1 MKAKMTKLCLL
12 FILLCSLPVFYSC
25 SDEADAFYLYEYWE
39 VMFDPEPPISE
50 TSLSITGGTKLG
62 IKGGVAPY
70 TAEIADGQI
79 ATAYVDEN
87 NDIQISSIKLGSTS
101 LMVKDADG
109 RIIKIGLKVVNGKQ
123 SFSVNSV
130 EARITGID
138 ESLLDEQQKEKL
150 EAVKK
155 KIKDEAGIQATGGI
169 AFSYDQKSSGKVTI
183 VTSKDNAPKIEGS
196 FSRSTSE
203 SGTTFQITING
214 KEYDCKFKL
223 PERSDTSKSITT
235 RDLGPIPYWLV
246 EDVTEDYKSDVTD
259 LFGINATSLKIERI
273 YIGSFTPLRYV
284 YSSFYKIDAAKSTK
298 NCFLSHLSSFSY

>member
-39 VMFDPEPPISE
+39 VMLDPEPPISE
-50 TSLSITGGTKLG
+50 TSLPITGGTKLG

-79 ATAYVDEN
+79 ATAYVDKN
-87 NDIQISSIKLGSTS
+87 NDIQISSIKLGNTS

-246 EDVTEDYKSDVTD
+246 EDVTENYKSDVIGQFETD
-259 LFGINATSLKIERI
+259 ATSLKIERI
-273 YIGSFTPLRYV
+273 YIGSFTPLR
-284 YSSFYKIDAAKSTK
+284 
-298 NCFLSHLSSFSY
+298 

>member
-39 VMFDPEPPISE
+39 VMLDPEPPISE
-50 TSLSITGGTKLG
+50 TSLPITGGTKLG

-150 EAVKK
+150 EAVIK

-246 EDVTEDYKSDVTD
+246 EDVNENYKSDVIGQFETD
-259 LFGINATSLKIERI
+259 ATSLKIERI
-273 YIGSFTPLRYV
+273 YIGSFTPLR
-284 YSSFYKIDAAKSTK
+284 
-298 NCFLSHLSSFSY
+298 

>member
-1 MKAKMTKLCLL
+1 MKAKMAKLCLL

-138 ESLLDEQQKEKL
+138 EGLLDEQQKEKL
-150 EAVKK
+150 EAVIK

-183 VTSKDNAPKIEGS
+183 VTSKDNTPKIEGS

-223 PERSDTSKSITT
+223 PERPDTSKSITT

-273 YIGSFTPLRYV
+273 YIGSFTPLR
-284 YSSFYKIDAAKSTK
+284 
-298 NCFLSHLSSFSY
+298 

>member
-1 MKAKMTKLCLL
+1 MKAKTTKLCLL

-39 VMFDPEPPISE
+39 VMLDPEPPISE
-50 TSLSITGGTKLG
+50 TSLPITGGTKLG
-62 IKGGVAPY
+62 IKGGIAPY

-150 EAVKK
+150 EAVIK

-223 PERSDTSKSITT
+223 PERPDTSKSITT

-273 YIGSFTPLRYV
+273 YIGSFTPLR
-284 YSSFYKIDAAKSTK
+284 
-298 NCFLSHLSSFSY
+298 

>member
-1 MKAKMTKLCLL
+1 MKAKMAKLCLL

-138 ESLLDEQQKEKL
+138 ESLLDEQQKGKL
-150 EAVKK
+150 EAVIK
-155 KIKDEAGIQATGGI
+155 KIKYEAGIQATGGI

-246 EDVTEDYKSDVTD
+246 EEDVTEDYKSDVTD

-273 YIGSFTPLRYV
+273 YIGSFTPLR
-284 YSSFYKIDAAKSTK
+284 
-298 NCFLSHLSSFSY
+298 

>member
-1 MKAKMTKLCLL
+1 MKAKTTKLCLL

-25 SDEADAFYLYEYWE
+25 SNEADDFYLFEYWE
-39 VMFDPEPPISE
+39 VMLNPEPPISE

-150 EAVKK
+150 EAVIK

-183 VTSKDNAPKIEGS
+183 VTSKDNTPKIEGS

-223 PERSDTSKSITT
+223 PELPERPDTSKSITT

-259 LFGINATSLKIERI
+259 LFGINVTSLKIERI
-273 YIGSFTPLRYV
+273 YIGSFTPLR
-284 YSSFYKIDAAKSTK
+284 
-298 NCFLSHLSSFSY
+298 

>member
-1 MKAKMTKLCLL
+1 MKAKMAKLCLL

-138 ESLLDEQQKEKL
+138 ESLLDEQQKGKL
-150 EAVKK
+150 EAVIK

-183 VTSKDNAPKIEGS
+183 VTSKDNTPKIEGS

-273 YIGSFTPLRYV
+273 YIGSFTPLR
-284 YSSFYKIDAAKSTK
+284 
-298 NCFLSHLSSFSY
+298 

>member
-1 MKAKMTKLCLL
+1 MKAKTTKLCLL

-25 SDEADAFYLYEYWE
+25 SDEADAFYLFEYWE

-50 TSLSITGGTKLG
+50 TSLPITGGTKLG

-70 TAEIADGQI
+70 TAEVADGQI
-79 ATAYVDEN
+79 ATAYIDEN

-150 EAVKK
+150 EAVIK

-223 PERSDTSKSITT
+223 PERPDTSKSITT

-273 YIGSFTPLRYV
+273 YIGSFTPLR
-284 YSSFYKIDAAKSTK
+284 
-298 NCFLSHLSSFSY
+298 

>member
-25 SDEADAFYLYEYWE
+25 SDEADDFYLFEYWE
-39 VMFDPEPPISE
+39 VMLNPEPPISE

-62 IKGGVAPY
+62 IKGGIAPY

-79 ATAYVDEN
+79 ATAYVDKN
-87 NDIQISSIKLGSTS
+87 NDIQISSIKLGNTS

-259 LFGINATSLKIERI
+259 LFGINVTSLKIERI
-273 YIGSFTPLRYV
+273 YIGSFTPLR
-284 YSSFYKIDAAKSTK
+284 
-298 NCFLSHLSSFSY
+298 

>member
-12 FILLCSLPVFYSC
+12 FILLCFLPVFYSC

-79 ATAYVDEN
+79 AIAYVDEN
-87 NDIQISSIKLGSTS
+87 NDIQISSIKLGNTS

-150 EAVKK
+150 EAVIK
-155 KIKDEAGIQATGGI
+155 KIKDEAGIQATGVI

-223 PERSDTSKSITT
+223 PERPDTSKSITT

-273 YIGSFTPLRYV
+273 YIGSFTPLR
-284 YSSFYKIDAAKSTK
+284 
-298 NCFLSHLSSFSY
+298 

>member
-79 ATAYVDEN
+79 AIAYVDEN

-138 ESLLDEQQKEKL
+138 ESLLDEQQKGKL
-150 EAVKK
+150 EAVIK

-223 PERSDTSKSITT
+223 PERPDTSKSITT

-273 YIGSFTPLRYV
+273 YIGSFTPLR
-284 YSSFYKIDAAKSTK
+284 
-298 NCFLSHLSSFSY
+298 

>member
-1 MKAKMTKLCLL
+1 MKAKTTKLCLL

-25 SDEADAFYLYEYWE
+25 SDEADDFYLFEYWE
-39 VMFDPEPPISE
+39 VMLDPEPPISE

-150 EAVKK
+150 EAVIK

-223 PERSDTSKSITT
+223 PERPDTSKSITT

-273 YIGSFTPLRYV
+273 YIGSFTPLR
-284 YSSFYKIDAAKSTK
+284 
-298 NCFLSHLSSFSY
+298 

>member
-1 MKAKMTKLCLL
+1 MKAKTTKLCLL

-25 SDEADAFYLYEYWE
+25 SEEADAFYLYEYWE

-150 EAVKK
+150 EAVIK

-223 PERSDTSKSITT
+223 PERPDTSKSITT

-273 YIGSFTPLRYV
+273 YIGSFTPLR
-284 YSSFYKIDAAKSTK
+284 
-298 NCFLSHLSSFSY
+298 

>member
-1 MKAKMTKLCLL
+1 MKAKMAKLCLL

-50 TSLSITGGTKLG
+50 TSLPITGGTKLG

-79 ATAYVDEN
+79 ATAYIDEN

-273 YIGSFTPLRYV
+273 YIGSFTPLR
-284 YSSFYKIDAAKSTK
+284 
-298 NCFLSHLSSFSY
+298 

>member
-1 MKAKMTKLCLL
+1 MKAKTTKLCLL

-130 EARITGID
+130 EAKITGID

-150 EAVKK
+150 EAVIK
-155 KIKDEAGIQATGGI
+155 KIKEEAGIQATGGI

-223 PERSDTSKSITT
+223 PERPDTSKSITT

-273 YIGSFTPLRYV
+273 YIGSFTPLR
-284 YSSFYKIDAAKSTK
+284 
-298 NCFLSHLSSFSY
+298 

>member
-25 SDEADAFYLYEYWE
+25 SDEADAFYLFEYWE

-50 TSLSITGGTKLG
+50 TSLPITGGTKLG

-70 TAEIADGQI
+70 TAEVADGQI
-79 ATAYVDEN
+79 ATAYIDKN

-138 ESLLDEQQKEKL
+138 EGLLDEQQKEKL
-150 EAVKK
+150 EAVIK

-183 VTSKDNAPKIEGS
+183 VTSKDNTPKIEGS

-259 LFGINATSLKIERI
+259 LFGINVTSLKIERI
-273 YIGSFTPLRYV
+273 YIGSFTPL
-284 YSSFYKIDAAKSTK
+284 
-298 NCFLSHLSSFSY
+298 H

>member
-1 MKAKMTKLCLL
+1 MKAKMAKLCLL

-39 VMFDPEPPISE
+39 VMLDPEPPISE
-50 TSLSITGGTKLG
+50 TSLPITGGTKLG
-62 IKGGVAPY
+62 IKGGIAPY

-79 ATAYVDEN
+79 ATAYIDEN

-150 EAVKK
+150 EAVIK

-273 YIGSFTPLRYV
+273 YIGSFTPLR
-284 YSSFYKIDAAKSTK
+284 
-298 NCFLSHLSSFSY
+298 

>member
-79 ATAYVDEN
+79 AIAYVDEN

-150 EAVKK
+150 EAVIK

-273 YIGSFTPLRYV
+273 YIGSFTPLR
-284 YSSFYKIDAAKSTK
+284 
-298 NCFLSHLSSFSY
+298 

>member
-25 SDEADAFYLYEYWE
+25 SDEADDFYLFEYWE

-50 TSLSITGGTKLG
+50 TSLPITGGTKLG

-70 TAEIADGQI
+70 TAEVADGQI

-150 EAVKK
+150 EAVIK

-183 VTSKDNAPKIEGS
+183 VTSKDNTPKIEGS

-273 YIGSFTPLRYV
+273 YIGSFTPLR
-284 YSSFYKIDAAKSTK
+284 
-298 NCFLSHLSSFSY
+298 

>member
-1 MKAKMTKLCLL
+1 MKAKMAKLCLL

-79 ATAYVDEN
+79 ATAYIDEN

-150 EAVKK
+150 EAVIKM
-155 KIKDEAGIQATGGI
+155 IKDEAGIQATGGI

-273 YIGSFTPLRYV
+273 YIGSFTPLR
-284 YSSFYKIDAAKSTK
+284 
-298 NCFLSHLSSFSY
+298 

>member
-1 MKAKMTKLCLL
+1 MKAKTTKLCLL

-79 ATAYVDEN
+79 AIAYVDEN
-87 NDIQISSIKLGSTS
+87 NDIQISSIKLGNTS

-138 ESLLDEQQKEKL
+138 ESLLNEQQKEKL
-150 EAVKK
+150 EAVIK
-155 KIKDEAGIQATGGI
+155 KIKEEADIQATGGI

-223 PERSDTSKSITT
+223 PERPDTSKSITT

-273 YIGSFTPLRYV
+273 YIGSFTPLR
-284 YSSFYKIDAAKSTK
+284 
-298 NCFLSHLSSFSY
+298 

>member
-1 MKAKMTKLCLL
+1 MKAKTTKLCLL

-25 SDEADAFYLYEYWE
+25 SDEAEDFYLFEYWE
-39 VMFDPEPPISE
+39 VMLNPEPPISE
-50 TSLSITGGTKLG
+50 ASLSITGGTKLG

-70 TAEIADGQI
+70 TAEITDGQI
-79 ATAYVDEN
+79 ATAYIDKN

-138 ESLLDEQQKEKL
+138 ESLLNEQQKEKL
-150 EAVKK
+150 EAVIK
-155 KIKDEAGIQATGGI
+155 KIKEEADIQATGGI
-169 AFSYDQKSSGKVTI
+169 AFSYDQKSSGKVII
-183 VTSKDNAPKIEGS
+183 VTGKENTPKIEGN

-214 KEYDCKFKL
+214 KEYDCNFKL
-223 PERSDTSKSITT
+223 PESPDTSKSITT

-246 EDVTEDYKSDVTD
+246 EDVTEDYKSEVTGS
-259 LFGINATSLKIERI
+259 FGTNTTSLKIERI
-273 YIGSFTPLRYV
+273 YIGSFTPLR
-284 YSSFYKIDAAKSTK
+284 
-298 NCFLSHLSSFSY
+298 

>member
-1 MKAKMTKLCLL
+1 MKAKMAKLCLL

-62 IKGGVAPY
+62 IKGGVGPD

-138 ESLLDEQQKEKL
+138 ESLLDEQQKGKL
-150 EAVKK
+150 EAVIK

-273 YIGSFTPLRYV
+273 YIGSFTPLR
-284 YSSFYKIDAAKSTK
+284 
-298 NCFLSHLSSFSY
+298 

>member
-50 TSLSITGGTKLG
+50 TSLPITGGTKLG

-79 ATAYVDEN
+79 ATAYIDEN

-138 ESLLDEQQKEKL
+138 KSLLDEQQKEKL
-150 EAVKK
+150 EAVIK

-183 VTSKDNAPKIEGS
+183 VTSKDNTPKIEGS

-214 KEYDCKFKL
+214 KEYNCKFKL
-223 PERSDTSKSITT
+223 PERPDTSKSITT

-273 YIGSFTPLRYV
+273 YIGSFTPLR
-284 YSSFYKIDAAKSTK
+284 
-298 NCFLSHLSSFSY
+298 

>member
-1 MKAKMTKLCLL
+1 MKAKMAKLCLL

-259 LFGINATSLKIERI
+259 RFGINATSLKIERI
-273 YIGSFTPLRYV
+273 YIGSFTPLR
-284 YSSFYKIDAAKSTK
+284 
-298 NCFLSHLSSFSY
+298 

>member
-25 SDEADAFYLYEYWE
+25 SDEADDFYLFEYWE

-50 TSLSITGGTKLG
+50 TSLPITGGTKLG

-79 ATAYVDEN
+79 AIAYVDEN

-150 EAVKK
+150 EAVIK
-155 KIKDEAGIQATGGI
+155 KIKDEAGIQATGVI

-223 PERSDTSKSITT
+223 PERPDTSKSITT

-273 YIGSFTPLRYV
+273 YIGSFTPLR
-284 YSSFYKIDAAKSTK
+284 
-298 NCFLSHLSSFSY
+298 

>member
-39 VMFDPEPPISE
+39 VMLDPEPPISE
-50 TSLSITGGTKLG
+50 TSLPITGGTKLG

-79 ATAYVDEN
+79 ATAYVDEH

-150 EAVKK
+150 EAVIK

-246 EDVTEDYKSDVTD
+246 EDVTENYKSDVIGQFETD
-259 LFGINATSLKIERI
+259 ATSLKIERI
-273 YIGSFTPLRYV
+273 YIGSFTPLR
-284 YSSFYKIDAAKSTK
+284 
-298 NCFLSHLSSFSY
+298 

>member
-50 TSLSITGGTKLG
+50 ASLSITGGTKLG

-87 NDIQISSIKLGSTS
+87 NDIRISSIKLGSTS

-138 ESLLDEQQKEKL
+138 KSLLDEQQKEKL
-150 EAVKK
+150 EAVIK

-273 YIGSFTPLRYV
+273 YIGSFTPLR
-284 YSSFYKIDAAKSTK
+284 
-298 NCFLSHLSSFSY
+298 

>member
-1 MKAKMTKLCLL
+1 MKAKMAKLCLL

-25 SDEADAFYLYEYWE
+25 SDEADDFYLFEYWE
-39 VMFDPEPPISE
+39 VMLDPEPPISE
-50 TSLSITGGTKLG
+50 ASLSITGGTKLG

-79 ATAYVDEN
+79 ATAYIDKN

-109 RIIKIGLKVVNGKQ
+109 RVIKIGLKVVNGKQ

-150 EAVKK
+150 EAVIK
-155 KIKDEAGIQATGGI
+155 KIKEEADIQATGGI

-183 VTSKDNAPKIEGS
+183 VTGKENTPKIEGS

-223 PERSDTSKSITT
+223 PERPDTSKSITT

-246 EDVTEDYKSDVTD
+246 EDVTEDYKSEVTG
-259 LFGINATSLKIERI
+259 LFGTNATSLKIERI
-273 YIGSFTPLRYV
+273 YIGSFTPLR
-284 YSSFYKIDAAKSTK
+284 
-298 NCFLSHLSSFSY
+298 

>member
-1 MKAKMTKLCLL
+1 MKAKMTKFCLL

-25 SDEADAFYLYEYWE
+25 SDEADDFYLFEYWE

-87 NDIQISSIKLGSTS
+87 NDIQISSIKLGNTS

-109 RIIKIGLKVVNGKQ
+109 RIIKIGLKVVNVKQ

-150 EAVKK
+150 EAVIK

-223 PERSDTSKSITT
+223 PERPDTSKSITT

-273 YIGSFTPLRYV
+273 YIGSFTPLR
-284 YSSFYKIDAAKSTK
+284 
-298 NCFLSHLSSFSY
+298 

>member
-1 MKAKMTKLCLL
+1 MKAKMAKLCLL

-50 TSLSITGGTKLG
+50 ASLSITGGTKLG

-87 NDIQISSIKLGSTS
+87 NDIRISSIKLGSTS

-150 EAVKK
+150 EAVIKM
-155 KIKDEAGIQATGGI
+155 IKDEAGIQATGGI

-183 VTSKDNAPKIEGS
+183 VTSKDNTPKIEGS

-223 PERSDTSKSITT
+223 PERPDTSKSITT

-259 LFGINATSLKIERI
+259 LFGINVTSLKIERI
-273 YIGSFTPLRYV
+273 YIGSFTPLR
-284 YSSFYKIDAAKSTK
+284 
-298 NCFLSHLSSFSY
+298 

>member
-1 MKAKMTKLCLL
+1 MKAKMAKLCLL

-87 NDIQISSIKLGSTS
+87 NDIQISSIKLGNTS

-223 PERSDTSKSITT
+223 PERPDTSKSITT

-273 YIGSFTPLRYV
+273 YIGSFTPLR
-284 YSSFYKIDAAKSTK
+284 
-298 NCFLSHLSSFSY
+298 

>member
-1 MKAKMTKLCLL
+1 MKAKTTKLCLL

-25 SDEADAFYLYEYWE
+25 SDEADDFYLFEYWE

-50 TSLSITGGTKLG
+50 TSLPITGGTKLG

-70 TAEIADGQI
+70 TAEVADGQI
-79 ATAYVDEN
+79 ATAYIDKN

-150 EAVKK
+150 EAVIK

-183 VTSKDNAPKIEGS
+183 VTSKDNTPKIEGS

-273 YIGSFTPLRYV
+273 YIGSFTPLR
-284 YSSFYKIDAAKSTK
+284 
-298 NCFLSHLSSFSY
+298 

>member
-1 MKAKMTKLCLL
+1 MKAKMAKLCLL

-25 SDEADAFYLYEYWE
+25 SDEADDFYLFEYWE
-39 VMFDPEPPISE
+39 VMLNPEPPISE

-62 IKGGVAPY
+62 IKGGIAPY

-79 ATAYVDEN
+79 ATAYVDKN
-87 NDIQISSIKLGSTS
+87 NDIQISSIKLGNTS

-130 EARITGID
+130 EARITRID

-273 YIGSFTPLRYV
+273 YIGSFTPLR
-284 YSSFYKIDAAKSTK
+284 
-298 NCFLSHLSSFSY
+298 

>member
-50 TSLSITGGTKLG
+50 TSLPITGGTKLG

-79 ATAYVDEN
+79 ATAYIDEN

-150 EAVKK
+150 EAVIK

-183 VTSKDNAPKIEGS
+183 VTSKDNTPKIEGS

-259 LFGINATSLKIERI
+259 LFGINVTSLKIERI
-273 YIGSFTPLRYV
+273 YIGSFTPLR
-284 YSSFYKIDAAKSTK
+284 
-298 NCFLSHLSSFSY
+298 

>member
-50 TSLSITGGTKLG
+50 TSLPITGGTKLG

-79 ATAYVDEN
+79 ATAYIDEN

-138 ESLLDEQQKEKL
+138 KSLLDEQQKEKL
-150 EAVKK
+150 EAVIK

-273 YIGSFTPLRYV
+273 YIGSFTPLR
-284 YSSFYKIDAAKSTK
+284 
-298 NCFLSHLSSFSY
+298 

>member
-39 VMFDPEPPISE
+39 VMLDPEPPISE
-50 TSLSITGGTKLG
+50 TSLPITGGTKLG

-150 EAVKK
+150 EAVIK

-196 FSRSTSE
+196 FYRSTSE

-246 EDVTEDYKSDVTD
+246 EDVTENYKSDVIGQFETD
-259 LFGINATSLKIERI
+259 ATSLKIERI
-273 YIGSFTPLRYV
+273 YIGSFTPLR
-284 YSSFYKIDAAKSTK
+284 
-298 NCFLSHLSSFSY
+298 

>member
-1 MKAKMTKLCLL
+1 MKAKMAKLCLL

-150 EAVKK
+150 EEVIK

-223 PERSDTSKSITT
+223 PERPDTSKSITT

-273 YIGSFTPLRYV
+273 YIGSFTPLR
-284 YSSFYKIDAAKSTK
+284 
-298 NCFLSHLSSFSY
+298 

>member
-1 MKAKMTKLCLL
+1 MKAKMAKLCLL

-25 SDEADAFYLYEYWE
+25 SDEADDFYLFEYWE
-39 VMFDPEPPISE
+39 VMLNPEPPISE

-62 IKGGVAPY
+62 IKGGIAPY

-79 ATAYVDEN
+79 ATAYVDKN
-87 NDIQISSIKLGSTS
+87 NDIQISSIKLGNTS

-150 EAVKK
+150 EAVIK

-223 PERSDTSKSITT
+223 PERPDTSKSITT

-273 YIGSFTPLRYV
+273 YIGSFTPLR
-284 YSSFYKIDAAKSTK
+284 
-298 NCFLSHLSSFSY
+298 

>member
-1 MKAKMTKLCLL
+1 MKAKMAKLCLL

-246 EDVTEDYKSDVTD
+246 EDVTENYKSDVIGQFETD
-259 LFGINATSLKIERI
+259 ATSLKIERI
-273 YIGSFTPLRYV
+273 YIGSFTPLR
-284 YSSFYKIDAAKSTK
+284 
-298 NCFLSHLSSFSY
+298 